1 MSTAAKH
8 FDPQLGI
15 DIHMY
20 AMPPFPLPTPH
31 IGLVLDPFDY
41 LPFLGATVT
50 VNGVK
55 RATAGTGGLDIH
67 IPLGMW
73 TPQLS
78 MPMGPQF
85 DGEEI
90 FMGSKTVTADGDP
103 FSRLAAPVLDCNL
116 AGLIPPFRIKK
127 LKKPF
132 RSLWLPTGINVAIPT
147 NVKVGGP
154 LTISLMAM
162 LFHAAFAGLGALRRS
177 KLGARAAEAFKGLRQ
192 RVFKNMDSG
201 FLKCKV
207 LRAEPVDIR
216 DGSVSV
222 LHEDF
227 AIPGRLPLTWTRRY
241 SSAQAEQAG
250 VCGHGWQ
257 TPGDI
262 RLEIE
267 ADGVVLFH
275 DGRGAAVFPQLPDAT
290 TSEVRE
296 FVDGARLSRE
306 GADLLVRSKDGTRYR
321 FNDLPAAGVAVLP
334 RARSLP
340 IVQVEDACGNHWR
353 FERRDGH
360 LVRIVESGADGVQG
374 RFIEVEARHGR
385 IDRLQLHDPA
395 TGLTH
400 PLVAYR
406 YTDGDLVAAEDALGA
421 PRRFVYRQHRMLQHT
436 DRVGLSFYYDYDR
449 QWRVVHSWGDG
460 GLYDYRFAYDDLL
473 RETAVTDSLGHVSL
487 VKFDENRLP
496 LCEID
501 PMDGV
506 TVFEYDAVGRT
517 VAVTDPEGLCTRFDY
532 DARGNL
538 RTLTRPDG
546 STLSQTFDDDDRL
559 IAVADPDGHAWQQRH
574 DARGLLVEQTDP
586 LGATAQYVY
595 DDHGQLRAHT
605 NARGATTRLEY
616 DRYGLLAA
624 LIDALGHRS
633 AFAHDAL
640 GRLRSQHDPLG
651 HASTYEYDAK
661 GRLVRLRSPGGGE
674 VQCEYDA
681 EDQLVRYVDE
691 AGAQTRLQYV
701 GIGQI
706 GKRLQADGHTVEYRY
721 DSEEQLVAVI
731 NQRGERYELKR
742 DALGRIV
749 EEVDYWGQ
757 ARRYDYDA
765 SGRLTATDD
774 PLGQRIAYATDQL
787 GRIVRKTLADVRQP
801 GQQLQ
806 EHFVYDRRGQLIELR
821 NPQRSATRRFDA
833 LGQLLEEVQD
843 GFRVGYGYDAVGNR
857 VLRETSAGNR
867 VAFGY
872 DLRDQVV
879 SVAINDD
886 APILIER
893 DALGRATREQL
904 SAQVERRFAYD
915 GRSLLTAQAVL
926 KDAVPLFETQYDYD
940 RAGNL
945 THRRDSVQG
954 VDEYRYDAI
963 GRLLQHTDP
972 KGRIE
977 RFFNDPAGDRLATR
991 VQQVQL
997 RKVVGGD
1004 DEQQVQWTREG
1015 TYDGVHYVFDR
1026 AGDLVRKGSPHGP
1039 EPDDLELRWDAN
1051 HRLAESR
1058 KAGQTTH
1065 YGYDPLGRRVFKRNP
1080 THTTWFYWDGDALLG
1095 EVKHAND
1102 DPDAAPVWV
1111 GNVANLIEVKRRK
1124 EKLAKLHE
1132 RVREYVYYPG
1142 TFVPLALVDKEKYVA
1157 LQQAPSVTTNLA
1169 LPVSKFIA
1177 PSLAAPALVER
1188 SGPDS
1193 IRYPAPSAA
1202 SDIPSL
1208 QRASSAPLGVL
1219 SSSAPTL
1226 GLVTAGSTAVSS
1238 GKGPDA
1244 SGSDVLR
1251 GDLLQGSG
1259 AKAPVICESSAK
1271 SATGLTQSDASAE
1284 EDGPSALALGMRLD
1298 GEQPNSGQKLTA
1310 DGLGMGGNT
1319 PMLGNVPA
1327 DVSVGMSKPIDAE
1340 QSVLSDSV
1348 EGENWNSVS
1357 YHYHSDPNGCP
1368 NRLTTASGQLVWSA
1382 SYDAF
1387 GCIADLHVTIV
1398 ENSLRFQGQQFD
1410 CETGLNYNRCRYYDP
1425 ACGQFVSQDPIRL
1438 IGGIN
1443 PYRYGLN
1450 PISWID
1456 VCGLMAWLPGQPKPK
1471 GWRLPKNGTWEGEPG
1486 HSNFIPSDP
1495 DALGLKQGDK
1505 IPFVGGMPDF
1515 SQHAAEPPLQVHG
1528 MTGHHDTDMPLI
1540 HRAYAERHG
1549 LPNQTAG
1556 RDALSMAGLTPH
1568 HATGIEVQIVQ
1579 TRLHANVRHNGS
1591 AFEMRTACR
1600 E

>member
-1 MSTAAKH
+1 MS
-8 FDPQLGI
+8 F
-15 DIHMY
+15 
-20 AMPPFPLPTPH
+20 FP
-31 IGLVLDPFDY
+31 
-41 LPFLGATVT
+41 
-50 VNGVK
+50 
-55 RATAGTGGLDIH
+55 
-67 IPLGMW
+67 
-73 TPQLS
+73 
-78 MPMGPQF
+78 
-85 DGEEI
+85 
-90 FMGSKTVTADGDP
+90 
-103 FSRLAAPVLDCNL
+103 
-116 AGLIPPFRIKK
+116 
-127 LKKPF
+127 
-132 RSLWLPTGINVAIPT
+132 
-147 NVKVGGP
+147 
-154 LTISLMAM
+154 
-162 LFHAAFAGLGALRRS
+162 
-177 KLGARAAEAFKGLRQ
+177 
-192 RVFKNMDSG
+192 
-201 FLKCKV
+201 
-207 LRAEPVDIR
+207 
-216 DGSVSV
+216 
-222 LHEDF
+222 
-227 AIPGRLPLTWTRRY
+227 

-250 VCGHGWQ
+250 VCGHGWH

-321 FNDLPAAGVAVLP
+321 FNDLPAGGVAVLP

-721 DSEEQLVAVI
+721 DSEEQLGAVI

-757 ARRYDYDA
+757 ARRYHYDA

-926 KDAVPLFETQYDYD
+926 KDAVPLFETAYDYD

-1142 TFVPLALVDKEKYVA
+1142 TFVPLALVEKERTP
-1157 LQQAPSVTTNLA
+1157 APHEVLLATTHSV
-1169 LPVSKFIA
+1169 LPVSQSNTPPVAKH
-1177 PSLAAPALVER
+1177 SLTEDRGSYSAKPLNLPTPAGR
-1188 SGPDS
+1188 SP
-1193 IRYPAPSAA
+1193 P
-1202 SDIPSL
+1202 
-1208 QRASSAPLGVL
+1208 QRMPSAPLGVL
-1219 SSSAPTL
+1219 ASSAPKLALTDSAAKPAKMMAPTAIKFGKPFGGVRL
-1226 GLVTAGSTAVSS
+1226 GMVGEELEPGQATGNEVPVI
-1238 GKGPDA
+1238 
-1244 SGSDVLR
+1244 
-1251 GDLLQGSG
+1251 SG
-1259 AKAPVICESSAK
+1259 ASADPMTGFTKFDESADEKESNVISF
-1271 SATGLTQSDASAE
+1271 D
-1284 EDGPSALALGMRLD
+1284 MRLD
-1298 GEQPNSGQKLTA
+1298 S
-1310 DGLGMGGNT
+1310 
-1319 PMLGNVPA
+1319 
-1327 DVSVGMSKPIDAE
+1327 E
-1340 QSVLSDSV
+1340 QSSAGEPPKTGGLDAVGGRSMVDSVSAAVSCVASKARETKQSVFSDSV
-1348 EGENWNSVS
+1348 GRAVWRSVS

-1368 NRLTTASGQLVWSA
+1368 TRLTAVSGDLVWSA
-1382 SYDAF
+1382 AYSAW
-1387 GCIADLHVTIV
+1387 GMAEILISVL
-1398 ENSLRFQGQQFD
+1398 ENNLRFQGQYSEI
-1410 CETGLNYNRCRYYDP
+1410 ETGLHYNRFRYYGASLGD
-1425 ACGQFVSQDPIRL
+1425 FVSQDPLALRVGENVYGFAPNPLNWIDPLGLNKISAVLKTASGEVIDLPTFKSSPGAKKIPGRTEDAEQKLLRHIEENYGEKLTGSSLEINSDPSFIRVNGKT
-1438 IGGIN
+1438 IPIQGIN
-1443 PYRYGLN
+1443 PC
-1450 PISWID
+1450 D
-1456 VCGLMAWLPGQPKPK
+1456 DCGVAMQGFAKRNKMDIKYSARNKNFTFK
-1471 GWRLPKNGTWEGEPG
+1471 GCGE
-1486 HSNFIPSDP
+1486 
-1495 DALGLKQGDK
+1495 
-1505 IPFVGGMPDF
+1505 
-1515 SQHAAEPPLQVHG
+1515 
-1528 MTGHHDTDMPLI
+1528 
-1540 HRAYAERHG
+1540 
-1549 LPNQTAG
+1549 
-1556 RDALSMAGLTPH
+1556 
-1568 HATGIEVQIVQ
+1568 
-1579 TRLHANVRHNGS
+1579 
-1591 AFEMRTACR
+1591 
-1600 E
+1600 

>member
-250 VCGHGWQ
+250 VCGHGWH

-321 FNDLPAAGVAVLP
+321 FNDLPAGGVAVLP

-538 RTLTRPDG
+538 HTLTRPDG
-546 STLSQTFDDDDRL
+546 STLRQTFDDDDRL

-926 KDAVPLFETQYDYD
+926 KDAVPLFETAYDYD

-997 RKVVGGD
+997 RKMVGGD

-1142 TFVPLALVDKEKYVA
+1142 TFVPLVLIEKEQGVVSPELA
-1157 LQQAPSVTTNLA
+1157 QPATT
-1169 LPVSKFIA
+1169 SI
-1177 PSLAAPALVER
+1177 SQISRSDAPAADNRHKLT
-1188 SGPDS
+1188 DS
-1193 IRYPAPSAA
+1193 RGLDSTQPSKPSKPA
-1202 SDIPSL
+1202 DISPPPRTPL
-1208 QRASSAPLGVL
+1208 APLGVL
-1219 SSSAPTL
+1219 SSSTFTSTSTSTAIKSGNSPSNAGLGTL
-1226 GLVTAGSTAVSS
+1226 G
-1238 GKGPDA
+1238 
-1244 SGSDVLR
+1244 
-1251 GDLLQGSG
+1251 GD
-1259 AKAPVICESSAK
+1259 
-1271 SATGLTQSDASAE
+1271 
-1284 EDGPSALALGMRLD
+1284 LALGQGQGSKTSAISGTVALGVWLGSDRPPLFKVPLA
-1298 GEQPNSGQKLTA
+1298 GISESAKATNSPSFHENHNFL
-1310 DGLGMGGNT
+1310 
-1319 PMLGNVPA
+1319 
-1327 DVSVGMSKPIDAE
+1327 AE
-1340 QSVLSDSV
+1340 RAAT
-1348 EGENWNSVS
+1348 WRSVS
-1357 YHYHSDPNGCP
+1357 YHYHADPNGCP
-1368 NRLTTASGQLVWSA
+1368 IRLTAASGNSVWSVNYQA
-1382 SYDAF
+1382 WGKISDVQ
-1387 GCIADLHVTIV
+1387 ILEI
-1398 ENSLRFQGQQFD
+1398 ENLFSFQGQYHD
-1410 CETGLNYNRCRYYDP
+1410 AETGLNYNRYRYYESEF
-1425 ACGQFVSQDPIRL
+1425 GGYISHDPIRL
-1438 IGGIN
+1438 IGGVNTYAYGCN
-1443 PYRYGLN
+1443 PF
-1450 PISWID
+1450 SWID
-1456 VCGLMAWLPGQPKPK
+1456 PWGLILQDVAAALPSTSGVY
-1471 GWRLPKNGTWEGEPG
+1471 
-1486 HSNFIPSDP
+1486 HI
-1495 DALGLKQGDK
+1495 A
-1505 IPFVGGMPDF
+1505 VGGQYYTGSGANILERLSRDDHPAASLLNNPD
-1515 SQHAAEPPLQVHG
+1515 V
-1528 MTGHHDTDMPLI
+1528 TVT
-1540 HRAYAERHG
+1540 
-1549 LPNQTAG
+1549 
-1556 RDALSMAGLTPH
+1556 
-1568 HATGIEVQIVQ
+1568 
-1579 TRLHANVRHNGS
+1579 TRLVDLGTAAGDRRMTNHVLRGFEQRVMDDNNNVPNIGGSLNRIRASAEGRVSEFAQDAARHNATMGAATTTDRSSRVAGTS
-1591 AFEMRTACR
+1591 APRANC
-1600 E
+1600 

>member
-20 AMPPFPLPTPH
+20 AMPPFPLPTLH

-177 KLGARAAEAFKGLRQ
+177 KLGARAAQAFKGLRQ
-192 RVFKNMDSG
+192 RVFKHMDSG

-275 DGRGAAVFPQLPDAT
+275 DGRGVAVFPQLPDAT
-290 TSEVRE
+290 TSQVRE
-296 FVDGARLSRE
+296 FVDGARLSRD
-306 GADLLVRSKDGTRYR
+306 GTDLLVRTKDDTRYR
-321 FNDLPAAGVAVLP
+321 FVDLPAAGVAVLP

-421 PRRFVYRQHRMLQHT
+421 PRRFVYRQHRLLQHT

-506 TVFEYDAVGRT
+506 TVFAYDAVGRT

-532 DARGNL
+532 DERGNL

-546 STLSQTFDDDDRL
+546 STLRQTFDDDDRL

-624 LIDALGHRS
+624 LIDALGQRS
-633 AFAHDAL
+633 HFAHDAL
-640 GRLRSQHDPLG
+640 GRLRSQYDPLG

-765 SGRLTATDD
+765 SGRLTATYD
-774 PLGQRIAYATDQL
+774 PLGQRIAYATDPL

-806 EHFVYDRRGQLIELR
+806 EHFVYDRRGQLVELR
-821 NPQRSATRRFDA
+821 NPHRSATRRFDA

-867 VAFGY
+867 IAFGY

-886 APILIER
+886 APLLIER

-926 KDAVPLFETQYDYD
+926 KDAVPLFETHYDYD

-945 THRRDSVQG
+945 THRRPPSLSSTSVWSPIPYP
-954 VDEYRYDAI
+954 EEI
-963 GRLLQHTDP
+963 GREEALF
-972 KGRIE
+972 R
-977 RFFNDPAGDRLATR
+977 
-991 VQQVQL
+991 
-997 RKVVGGD
+997 
-1004 DEQQVQWTREG
+1004 
-1015 TYDGVHYVFDR
+1015 R
-1026 AGDLVRKGSPHGP
+1026 AD
-1039 EPDDLELRWDAN
+1039 
-1051 HRLAESR
+1051 HRLPARSR
-1058 KAGQTTH
+1058 
-1065 YGYDPLGRRVFKRNP
+1065 GRCGDQGPVP
-1080 THTTWFYWDGDALLG
+1080 T
-1095 EVKHAND
+1095 
-1102 DPDAAPVWV
+1102 
-1111 GNVANLIEVKRRK
+1111 
-1124 EKLAKLHE
+1124 
-1132 RVREYVYYPG
+1132 
-1142 TFVPLALVDKEKYVA
+1142 
-1157 LQQAPSVTTNLA
+1157 
-1169 LPVSKFIA
+1169 
-1177 PSLAAPALVER
+1177 
-1188 SGPDS
+1188 
-1193 IRYPAPSAA
+1193 
-1202 SDIPSL
+1202 
-1208 QRASSAPLGVL
+1208 
-1219 SSSAPTL
+1219 
-1226 GLVTAGSTAVSS
+1226 
-1238 GKGPDA
+1238 
-1244 SGSDVLR
+1244 
-1251 GDLLQGSG
+1251 
-1259 AKAPVICESSAK
+1259 
-1271 SATGLTQSDASAE
+1271 
-1284 EDGPSALALGMRLD
+1284 
-1298 GEQPNSGQKLTA
+1298 
-1310 DGLGMGGNT
+1310 
-1319 PMLGNVPA
+1319 
-1327 DVSVGMSKPIDAE
+1327 
-1340 QSVLSDSV
+1340 
-1348 EGENWNSVS
+1348 
-1357 YHYHSDPNGCP
+1357 
-1368 NRLTTASGQLVWSA
+1368 
-1382 SYDAF
+1382 
-1387 GCIADLHVTIV
+1387 
-1398 ENSLRFQGQQFD
+1398 
-1410 CETGLNYNRCRYYDP
+1410 
-1425 ACGQFVSQDPIRL
+1425 
-1438 IGGIN
+1438 
-1443 PYRYGLN
+1443 
-1450 PISWID
+1450 
-1456 VCGLMAWLPGQPKPK
+1456 AWLQ
-1471 GWRLPKNGTWEGEPG
+1471 
-1486 HSNFIPSDP
+1486 
-1495 DALGLKQGDK
+1495 
-1505 IPFVGGMPDF
+1505 
-1515 SQHAAEPPLQVHG
+1515 
-1528 MTGHHDTDMPLI
+1528 
-1540 HRAYAERHG
+1540 
-1549 LPNQTAG
+1549 
-1556 RDALSMAGLTPH
+1556 
-1568 HATGIEVQIVQ
+1568 
-1579 TRLHANVRHNGS
+1579 
-1591 AFEMRTACR
+1591 
-1600 E
+1600 

>member
-757 ARRYDYDA
+757 ARRYHYDA

-806 EHFVYDRRGQLIELR
+806 EHFVYDRRGQLVELR

-904 SAQVERRFAYD
+904 SAQVERQFQYD

-926 KDAVPLFETQYDYD
+926 KDAVPLFETHYDYD

-1142 TFVPLALVDKEKYVA
+1142 TFVPLALVDKKLLRVQMNEA
-1157 LQQAPSVTTNLA
+1157 GSDEA
-1169 LPVSKFIA
+1169 
-1177 PSLAAPALVER
+1177 E
-1188 SGPDS
+1188 DS
-1193 IRYPAPSAA
+1193 PR
-1202 SDIPSL
+1202 D
-1208 QRASSAPLGVL
+1208 APLGNF
-1219 SSSAPTL
+1219 
-1226 GLVTAGSTAVSS
+1226 
-1238 GKGPDA
+1238 
-1244 SGSDVLR
+1244 
-1251 GDLLQGSG
+1251 G
-1259 AKAPVICESSAK
+1259 AN
-1271 SATGLTQSDASAE
+1271 G
-1284 EDGPSALALGMRLD
+1284 RLN
-1298 GEQPNSGQKLTA
+1298 EAISENHQ
-1310 DGLGMGGNT
+1310 
-1319 PMLGNVPA
+1319 VE
-1327 DVSVGMSKPIDAE
+1327 VSVGSATSADVEASASKRMLDDSARRGDPASAQRLSSGEKSSESGKQLGCLNGMVLGGTPPPKLEDARSDTSGVEKFVERVHESHFPSMRLGSSGLTSPSAEKVSAPAVLPIDVRA
-1340 QSVLSDSV
+1340 VV
-1348 EGENWNSVS
+1348 EPASFDEMHEPFQHFEWRGVTL
-1357 YHYHSDPNGCP
+1357 YYQVDPNGSP
-1368 NRLTTASGQLVWSA
+1368 VRVFNKESDVIWSA
-1382 SYDAF
+1382 SYGAHGDR
-1387 GCIADLHVTIV
+1387 IV
-1398 ENSLRFQGQQFD
+1398 DFENIFNPISGQGQYWD
-1410 CETGLNYNRCRYYDP
+1410 NESGLFYNRYRYYESSV
-1425 ACGQFVSQDPIRL
+1425 GTYLSQDPMGML
-1438 IGGIN
+1438 TGSN
-1443 PYRYGLN
+1443 VYSYGLN
-1450 PISWID
+1450 AMGWVDPLGLVSGGAWDAISFFRDQNSLLSVVDEDLLAASGTKNSQNTVALLRVGDREFIG
-1456 VCGLMAWLPGQPKPK
+1456 VNSRIQN
-1471 GWRLPKNGTWEGEPG
+1471 PKNPFTAGPINNITKFHAEGNAAQQAIDAGMVGKHRIAEMWVDRDLCHACGP
-1486 HSNFIPSDP
+1486 SNGVGSLAR
-1495 DALGLKQGDK
+1495 ALGLDA
-1505 IPFVGGMPDF
+1505 II
-1515 SQHAAEPPLQVHG
+1515 VHTPSG
-1528 MTGHHDTDMPLI
+1528 TRKFNAPC
-1540 HRAYAERHG
+1540 
-1549 LPNQTAG
+1549 AG
-1556 RDALSMAGLTPH
+1556 
-1568 HATGIEVQIVQ
+1568 
-1579 TRLHANVRHNGS
+1579 
-1591 AFEMRTACR
+1591 
-1600 E
+1600 

>member
-1 MSTAAKH
+1 
-8 FDPQLGI
+8 
-15 DIHMY
+15 
-20 AMPPFPLPTPH
+20 
-31 IGLVLDPFDY
+31 
-41 LPFLGATVT
+41 
-50 VNGVK
+50 
-55 RATAGTGGLDIH
+55 
-67 IPLGMW
+67 
-73 TPQLS
+73 
-78 MPMGPQF
+78 
-85 DGEEI
+85 
-90 FMGSKTVTADGDP
+90 
-103 FSRLAAPVLDCNL
+103 
-116 AGLIPPFRIKK
+116 
-127 LKKPF
+127 
-132 RSLWLPTGINVAIPT
+132 
-147 NVKVGGP
+147 
-154 LTISLMAM
+154 
-162 LFHAAFAGLGALRRS
+162 
-177 KLGARAAEAFKGLRQ
+177 
-192 RVFKNMDSG
+192 MDSG

-275 DGRGAAVFPQLPDAT
+275 DGRGVAVFPQLPDAT
-290 TSEVRE
+290 TSQVRE
-296 FVDGARLSRE
+296 FVDGARLSRD
-306 GADLLVRSKDGTRYR
+306 GTDLLVRTKDDTRYR
-321 FNDLPAAGVAVLP
+321 FVDLPAAGVAVLP

-421 PRRFVYRQHRMLQHT
+421 PRRFVYRQHRLLQHT
-436 DRVGLSFYYDYDR
+436 DRVDLSFYYDYDR

-506 TVFEYDAVGRT
+506 TVFAYDAVGRT

-532 DARGNL
+532 DERGNL

-546 STLSQTFDDDDRL
+546 STLRQTFDDDDRL

-624 LIDALGHRS
+624 LIDALGQRS
-633 AFAHDAL
+633 HFAHDAL
-640 GRLRSQHDPLG
+640 GRLRSQYDPLG

-765 SGRLTATDD
+765 SGRLTATYD
-774 PLGQRIAYATDQL
+774 PLGQRIAYATDPL

-806 EHFVYDRRGQLIELR
+806 EHFVYDRRGQLVELR
-821 NPQRSATRRFDA
+821 NPHRSATRRFDA

-867 VAFGY
+867 IAFGY

-886 APILIER
+886 APLLIER

-926 KDAVPLFETQYDYD
+926 KDAVPLFETHYDYD

-972 KGRIE
+972 KGKIE

-1026 AGDLVRKGSPHGP
+1026 AGDLIRKGSPHGP
-1039 EPDDLELRWDAN
+1039 APDDLELCWDAN

-1058 KAGQTTH
+1058 KAGQTTY

-1111 GNVANLIEVKRRK
+1111 GNVANLIEAKRRK

-1142 TFVPLALVDKEKYVA
+1142 TFVPLALVEKELEDKGEKITIDFSNQSTVKHGANAADSSAPVGLLDELTTKPSTLPESGEPRQLNHAALDLSKDSSISPLSTPKGMGKLGGITLKNTAVSVSDLQKMGKEIRAGADYAGKKIEPSEATVYGMQLGFGNAGTAYREKALTSVRSESQIAGVA
-1157 LQQAPSVTTNLA
+1157 
-1169 LPVSKFIA
+1169 
-1177 PSLAAPALVER
+1177 
-1188 SGPDS
+1188 D
-1193 IRYPAPSAA
+1193 
-1202 SDIPSL
+1202 
-1208 QRASSAPLGVL
+1208 ASSADFEVAVVLTSSKWKGV
-1219 SSSAPTL
+1219 
-1226 GLVTAGSTAVSS
+1226 
-1238 GKGPDA
+1238 
-1244 SGSDVLR
+1244 
-1251 GDLLQGSG
+1251 
-1259 AKAPVICESSAK
+1259 I
-1271 SATGLTQSDASAE
+1271 
-1284 EDGPSALALGMRLD
+1284 
-1298 GEQPNSGQKLTA
+1298 
-1310 DGLGMGGNT
+1310 
-1319 PMLGNVPA
+1319 
-1327 DVSVGMSKPIDAE
+1327 
-1340 QSVLSDSV
+1340 
-1348 EGENWNSVS
+1348 
-1357 YHYHSDPNGCP
+1357 YHYHVDPNGCAR
-1368 NRLTTASGQLVWSA
+1368 RLTSSSGEVAWFA
-1382 SYDAF
+1382 SYQGWGALSDEYSV
-1387 GCIADLHVTIV
+1387 L
-1398 ENSLRFQGQQFD
+1398 ENPLRFQGQYGD
-1410 CETGLNYNRCRYYDP
+1410 IETGLNYNRYRYYD
-1425 ACGQFVSQDPIRL
+1425 CELGQFVVNDPLRLSAGENLYRYAPNTLGWMDAMGLHSTQVPYGDTDLSRIAQAYRIDNDIRGGRNVAVFEYESSDGSL
-1438 IGGIN
+1438 VREVQASRGRHSERRIANKLDAMGVDASKVTRIYTELAPCPSVRGMQYCEKMIGGKFAN
-1443 PYRYGLN
+1443 ASVTHSFEYGATSASRRSGVKQLKAAVAK
-1450 PISWID
+1450 IFRG
-1456 VCGLMAWLPGQPKPK
+1456 CGG
-1471 GWRLPKNGTWEGEPG
+1471 
-1486 HSNFIPSDP
+1486 
-1495 DALGLKQGDK
+1495 
-1505 IPFVGGMPDF
+1505 
-1515 SQHAAEPPLQVHG
+1515 
-1528 MTGHHDTDMPLI
+1528 
-1540 HRAYAERHG
+1540 
-1549 LPNQTAG
+1549 
-1556 RDALSMAGLTPH
+1556 
-1568 HATGIEVQIVQ
+1568 
-1579 TRLHANVRHNGS
+1579 
-1591 AFEMRTACR
+1591 
-1600 E
+1600 

>member
-250 VCGHGWQ
+250 VCGHGWH

-321 FNDLPAAGVAVLP
+321 FNDLPAGGVAVLP

-360 LVRIVESGADGVQG
+360 LVRIVESGADSLQG

-757 ARRYDYDA
+757 ARRYHYDA

-774 PLGQRIAYATDQL
+774 PLGQRIAYATDKL

-806 EHFVYDRRGQLIELR
+806 EHFVYDRRGQLVELR

-904 SAQVERRFAYD
+904 SAQVERQFQYD

-926 KDAVPLFETQYDYD
+926 KDAVPLFETHYDYD

-1142 TFVPLALVDKEKYVA
+1142 TFVPLALVEKELLVVDLSCVASQETKANPETGTNSRPFLGGEVVNSNFHLAKNANPPSTSASGINSNLGKLGGILLGGSIGRGDPDEKFHEATLYAENIRNGNFEAGGLSNSEERLPCINPGDDDKYCSVSEKV
-1157 LQQAPSVTTNLA
+1157 
-1169 LPVSKFIA
+1169 
-1177 PSLAAPALVER
+1177 
-1188 SGPDS
+1188 D
-1193 IRYPAPSAA
+1193 
-1202 SDIPSL
+1202 
-1208 QRASSAPLGVL
+1208 
-1219 SSSAPTL
+1219 
-1226 GLVTAGSTAVSS
+1226 AVSE
-1238 GKGPDA
+1238 
-1244 SGSDVLR
+1244 
-1251 GDLLQGSG
+1251 LQWIGR
-1259 AKAPVICESSAK
+1259 I
-1271 SATGLTQSDASAE
+1271 
-1284 EDGPSALALGMRLD
+1284 
-1298 GEQPNSGQKLTA
+1298 
-1310 DGLGMGGNT
+1310 
-1319 PMLGNVPA
+1319 
-1327 DVSVGMSKPIDAE
+1327 
-1340 QSVLSDSV
+1340 
-1348 EGENWNSVS
+1348 
-1357 YHYHSDPNGCP
+1357 YHYQVDPNGAP
-1368 NRLTTASGQLVWSA
+1368 AKVITASGEVVWSA
-1382 SYDAF
+1382 VYSAWGRAQVEICSTDN
-1387 GCIADLHVTIV
+1387 CI
-1398 ENSLRFQGQQFD
+1398 RYQGQYFD
-1410 CETGLNYNRCRYYDP
+1410 HETGLNYNRYRYYD
-1425 ACGQFVSQDPIRL
+1425 CLMGQYVGLDPIGL
-1438 IGGIN
+1438 LG
-1443 PYRYGLN
+1443 GLN
-1450 PISWID
+1450 LYQYAYNSIQWADPLGWTSTPWGNAGQGFGAWFNAASEQDIID
-1456 VCGLMAWLPGQPKPK
+1456 AMADSRTRDQVQSALRGSGGMHEWFPVSMAAKAKSLGFSYEELMKLSSPVSDVWFE
-1471 GWRLPKNGTWEGEPG
+1471 N
-1486 HSNFIPSDP
+1486 ISDP
-1495 DALGLKQGDK
+1495 RSAGSTLNGPHSTGKPLPAGQSSRASSLAHIDLSNRLGGAKTKLGAVR
-1505 IPFVGGMPDF
+1505 IIMRFMR
-1515 SQHAAEPPLQVHG
+1515 QH
-1528 MTGHHDTDMPLI
+1528 
-1540 HRAYAERHG
+1540 
-1549 LPNQTAG
+1549 
-1556 RDALSMAGLTPH
+1556 
-1568 HATGIEVQIVQ
+1568 
-1579 TRLHANVRHNGS
+1579 VRNGS
-1591 AFEMRTACR
+1591 VLVRKLKCR
-1600 E
+1600 

>member
-20 AMPPFPLPTPH
+20 AMPTFPLPTPH

-116 AGLIPPFRIKK
+116 AGLIPPFRINK

-177 KLGARAAEAFKGLRQ
+177 KLGARAADAFKGLRQ

-290 TSEVRE
+290 TSQVRE

-306 GADLLVRSKDGTRYR
+306 GADLLVRSKDGMRYR
-321 FNDLPAAGVAVLP
+321 FADLPAAGVAVLP

-340 IVQVEDACGNHWR
+340 IAQVEDACGNHWR

-360 LVRIVESGADGVQG
+360 LVRVVESGADGVQG

-421 PRRFVYRQHRMLQHT
+421 PRRFVYRQHRLLQHT

-501 PMDGV
+501 PLDGV
-506 TVFEYDAVGRT
+506 TVFAYDAVGRT

-532 DARGNL
+532 DDCGNL
-538 RTLTRPDG
+538 LTLTRPDG
-546 STLSQTFDDDDRL
+546 STLRQTFDDDDRL

-640 GRLRSQHDPLG
+640 GRRRSQHDPLG

-765 SGRLTATDD
+765 SGRLTATHD
-774 PLGQRIAYATDQL
+774 PLGQRIAYATDPL

-801 GQQLQ
+801 GHQLQ
-806 EHFVYDRRGQLIELR
+806 EHFVYDRRGQLVELR
-821 NPQRSATRRFDA
+821 NPHRSASRRFDA

-926 KDAVPLFETQYDYD
+926 KDAVPLFETHYDYD

-972 KGRIE
+972 KGKIE

-1004 DEQQVQWTREG
+1004 DEQQVHWTREG

-1026 AGDLVRKGSPHGP
+1026 AGDLIRKGSPHGP
-1039 EPDDLELRWDAN
+1039 APDDLELCWDPN

-1058 KAGQTTH
+1058 KAGQVTH

-1102 DPDAAPVWV
+1102 APDAAPVWI

-1132 RVREYVYYPG
+1132 RVREYVYYPRG
-1142 TFVPLALVDKEKYVA
+1142 FVPLAVIEKIPIKEDSSSSKKINRSVSNSSFESSNSKAERLRSGAGGSMNVELLAKNPYQGVGRAAGKHDAGLNRVLAEPQPLDRSSAEKVRDGLGRLGGTLRLGQVSGYGGFESDDNDIAENGVSIDVGENKNATPLQFDSGGGSTGEDAAYFGLDSISHYYVVDPSGCVTRVLSEKGGLLWAASYSAWGRIVEYSSAVIENNLRYQGQYFDEETDLHYNRFRYFDPLSGQYVARDPLGLYAGVNSYKYAPNALGWVDPLGLIIEPDFTGADGDGYTIYSLVDKSSGEVKYVGMTEN
-1157 LQQAPSVTTNLA
+1157 SR
-1169 LPVSKFIA
+1169 FW
-1177 PSLAAPALVER
+1177 ER
-1188 SGPDS
+1188 
-1193 IRYPAPSAA
+1193 
-1202 SDIPSL
+1202 
-1208 QRASSAPLGVL
+1208 
-1219 SSSAPTL
+1219 
-1226 GLVTAGSTAVSS
+1226 
-1238 GKGPDA
+1238 
-1244 SGSDVLR
+1244 
-1251 GDLLQGSG
+1251 
-1259 AKAPVICESSAK
+1259 
-1271 SATGLTQSDASAE
+1271 
-1284 EDGPSALALGMRLD
+1284 MR
-1298 GEQPNSGQKLTA
+1298 EH
-1310 DGLGMGGNT
+1310 
-1319 PMLGNVPA
+1319 
-1327 DVSVGMSKPIDAE
+1327 E
-1340 QSVLSDSV
+1340 QSGRLHGGLEFIELDAAENYGEARGKEQFYIDKHKETALRPSQRGKPFGPGGEGNRQVGFNVNRTDKRGLIFKRHYDAMSDS
-1348 EGENWNSVS
+1348 
-1357 YHYHSDPNGCP
+1357 PP
-1368 NRLTTASGQLVWSA
+1368 
-1382 SYDAF
+1382 
-1387 GCIADLHVTIV
+1387 I
-1398 ENSLRFQGQQFD
+1398 
-1410 CETGLNYNRCRYYDP
+1410 CR
-1425 ACGQFVSQDPIRL
+1425 A
-1438 IGGIN
+1438 
-1443 PYRYGLN
+1443 
-1450 PISWID
+1450 
-1456 VCGLMAWLPGQPKPK
+1456 
-1471 GWRLPKNGTWEGEPG
+1471 
-1486 HSNFIPSDP
+1486 
-1495 DALGLKQGDK
+1495 
-1505 IPFVGGMPDF
+1505 
-1515 SQHAAEPPLQVHG
+1515 
-1528 MTGHHDTDMPLI
+1528 
-1540 HRAYAERHG
+1540 
-1549 LPNQTAG
+1549 
-1556 RDALSMAGLTPH
+1556 
-1568 HATGIEVQIVQ
+1568 
-1579 TRLHANVRHNGS
+1579 
-1591 AFEMRTACR
+1591 
-1600 E
+1600 

>member
-1 MSTAAKH
+1 M
-8 FDPQLGI
+8 
-15 DIHMY
+15 
-20 AMPPFPLPTPH
+20 
-31 IGLVLDPFDY
+31 
-41 LPFLGATVT
+41 
-50 VNGVK
+50 
-55 RATAGTGGLDIH
+55 
-67 IPLGMW
+67 
-73 TPQLS
+73 
-78 MPMGPQF
+78 
-85 DGEEI
+85 
-90 FMGSKTVTADGDP
+90 
-103 FSRLAAPVLDCNL
+103 
-116 AGLIPPFRIKK
+116 
-127 LKKPF
+127 
-132 RSLWLPTGINVAIPT
+132 
-147 NVKVGGP
+147 
-154 LTISLMAM
+154 
-162 LFHAAFAGLGALRRS
+162 
-177 KLGARAAEAFKGLRQ
+177 
-192 RVFKNMDSG
+192 
-201 FLKCKV
+201 
-207 LRAEPVDIR
+207 
-216 DGSVSV
+216 
-222 LHEDF
+222 
-227 AIPGRLPLTWTRRY
+227 
-241 SSAQAEQAG
+241 
-250 VCGHGWQ
+250 
-257 TPGDI
+257 
-262 RLEIE
+262 
-267 ADGVVLFH
+267 
-275 DGRGAAVFPQLPDAT
+275 
-290 TSEVRE
+290 
-296 FVDGARLSRE
+296 
-306 GADLLVRSKDGTRYR
+306 
-321 FNDLPAAGVAVLP
+321 
-334 RARSLP
+334 
-340 IVQVEDACGNHWR
+340 
-353 FERRDGH
+353 
-360 LVRIVESGADGVQG
+360 
-374 RFIEVEARHGR
+374 
-385 IDRLQLHDPA
+385 
-395 TGLTH
+395 
-400 PLVAYR
+400 AYR

-624 LIDALGHRS
+624 LIDALGQRS

-757 ARRYDYDA
+757 ARRYHYDA

-801 GQQLQ
+801 GHQLQ

-872 DLRDQVV
+872 DLRDQVI

-926 KDAVPLFETQYDYD
+926 KDAVPLFETHYDYD

-1015 TYDGVHYVFDR
+1015 TYEGVHYVFDR
-1026 AGDLVRKGSPHGP
+1026 AGDLVRKGSPYGP
-1039 EPDDLELRWDAN
+1039 APDDLELCWDAN

-1058 KAGQTTH
+1058 KAGQVTH

-1142 TFVPLALVDKEKYVA
+1142 TFVPLALVEKE
-1157 LQQAPSVTTNLA
+1157 LQAESA
-1169 LPVSKFIA
+1169 GASA
-1177 PSLAAPALVER
+1177 
-1188 SGPDS
+1188 PDS
-1193 IRYPAPSAA
+1193 LSNTRERINKSSSTLQSQLVSPPLFKPSTMSSQPPAALEGESLGGLVPRRDADYDQAKGKSQSSGLGGGLGRLGDVKLRNDEQLSVLA
-1202 SDIPSL
+1202 SPQNKRLGSGVSQIPSL
-1208 QRASSAPLGVL
+1208 PGEFGSIAQM
-1219 SSSAPTL
+1219 
-1226 GLVTAGSTAVSS
+1226 GLDYNHVDSGGFAGL
-1238 GKGPDA
+1238 
-1244 SGSDVLR
+1244 DVE
-1251 GDLLQGSG
+1251 
-1259 AKAPVICESSAK
+1259 ESSRAQLIAK
-1271 SATGLTQSDASAE
+1271 VAFYCNDL
-1284 EDGPSALALGMRLD
+1284 
-1298 GEQPNSGQKLTA
+1298 
-1310 DGLGMGGNT
+1310 
-1319 PMLGNVPA
+1319 
-1327 DVSVGMSKPIDAE
+1327 
-1340 QSVLSDSV
+1340 
-1348 EGENWNSVS
+1348 
-1357 YHYHSDPNGCP
+1357 NGCP
-1368 NRLTTASGQLVWSA
+1368 VRTLGAEGGMLWVRNPVGFDSEANPDFDSA
-1382 SYDAF
+1382 ANA
-1387 GCIADLHVTIV
+1387 I
-1398 ENSLRFQGQQFD
+1398 RFQGQYFD
-1410 CETGLNYNRCRYYDP
+1410 QETGLSYNRFRYFDEVVGLY
-1425 ACGQFVSQDPIRL
+1425 VTQDPLGLAPSENLYDYAENPFRYIDPLGLQR
-1438 IGGIN
+1438 ISGSTSGGMSRAT
-1443 PYRYGLN
+1443 PEWRARYGPASMREHHLIPQAMMKDQN
-1450 PISWID
+1450 F
-1456 VCGLMAWLPGQPKPK
+1456 MAQLRSAGVKDPENYIHRQIAI
-1471 GWRLPKNGTWEGEPG
+1471 
-1486 HSNFIPSDP
+1486 IPH
-1495 DALGLKQGDK
+1495 AT
-1505 IPFVGGMPDF
+1505 
-1515 SQHAAEPPLQVHG
+1515 HAALHDNGWNRQWKDWFASNPSFSRRDLQSFIG
-1528 MTGHHDTDMPLI
+1528 SQM
-1540 HRAYAERHG
+1540 RAH
-1549 LPNQTAG
+1549 
-1556 RDALSMAGLTPH
+1556 
-1568 HATGIEVQIVQ
+1568 
-1579 TRLHANVRHNGS
+1579 NVPRSSRNFAKKYG
-1591 AFEMRTACR
+1591 CR
-1600 E
+1600 K

>member
-20 AMPPFPLPTPH
+20 AMPTFPLPTPH

-116 AGLIPPFRIKK
+116 AGLIPPFRINK

-177 KLGARAAEAFKGLRQ
+177 KLGARAADAFKGLRQ

-241 SSAQAEQAG
+241 SSAHAEQAG

-290 TSEVRE
+290 TSQVRE
-296 FVDGARLSRE
+296 FVDGARLSRD
-306 GADLLVRSKDGTRYR
+306 GTDLLVRSKDGMRYR
-321 FNDLPAAGVAVLP
+321 FADLPAAGVAVLP

-340 IVQVEDACGNHWR
+340 IAQVEDACGNHWR

-360 LVRIVESGADGVQG
+360 LVRVVESGADGVQG

-421 PRRFVYRQHRMLQHT
+421 PRRFVYRQHRLLQHT

-501 PMDGV
+501 PLDGV
-506 TVFEYDAVGRT
+506 TVFAYDAVGRT

-532 DARGNL
+532 DDCGNL
-538 RTLTRPDG
+538 LTLTRPDG
-546 STLSQTFDDDDRL
+546 STLRQTFDDDDRL

-640 GRLRSQHDPLG
+640 GRRRSQHDPLG

-765 SGRLTATDD
+765 SGRLTATHD
-774 PLGQRIAYATDQL
+774 PLGQRIAYATDPL

-806 EHFVYDRRGQLIELR
+806 EHFVYDRRGQLVELR
-821 NPQRSATRRFDA
+821 NPHRSATRRFDA

-926 KDAVPLFETQYDYD
+926 KDAVPLFETHYDYD

-972 KGRIE
+972 KGKIE

-1004 DEQQVQWTREG
+1004 EQQVQWTREG
-1015 TYDGVHYVFDR
+1015 TYEGVHYVFDR
-1026 AGDLVRKGSPHGP
+1026 AGDLIRKGSPHGP
-1039 EPDDLELRWDAN
+1039 EPDDLELCWDPN

-1058 KAGQTTH
+1058 KAGQVTH

-1102 DPDAAPVWV
+1102 DPDAAPVWI

-1142 TFVPLALVDKEKYVA
+1142 TFVPLGLIEKEPQGRSTSALAEQTNESIPSIHVA
-1157 LQQAPSVTTNLA
+1157 ASPPEVIVASSNTSFKPVAKPSGSMGVLGRGA
-1169 LPVSKFIA
+1169 KAGDQS
-1177 PSLAAPALVER
+1177 SLEVKGKGNKNGFPALGKMVLGSSLQEGV
-1188 SGPDS
+1188 SLS
-1193 IRYPAPSAA
+1193 SAA
-1202 SDIPSL
+1202 S
-1208 QRASSAPLGVL
+1208 GVK
-1219 SSSAPTL
+1219 
-1226 GLVTAGSTAVSS
+1226 VNAV
-1238 GKGPDA
+1238 G
-1244 SGSDVLR
+1244 
-1251 GDLLQGSG
+1251 
-1259 AKAPVICESSAK
+1259 
-1271 SATGLTQSDASAE
+1271 
-1284 EDGPSALALGMRLD
+1284 
-1298 GEQPNSGQKLTA
+1298 
-1310 DGLGMGGNT
+1310 
-1319 PMLGNVPA
+1319 
-1327 DVSVGMSKPIDAE
+1327 
-1340 QSVLSDSV
+1340 SV
-1348 EGENWNSVS
+1348 ESIESNGDVNAAFKESQGPESLGAIAYLYCV
-1357 YHYHSDPNGCP
+1357 DVNGCP
-1368 NRLTTASGQLVWSA
+1368 RRILKENGDIVWSA
-1382 SYDAF
+1382 SYSVVGAAQPD
-1387 GCIADLHVTIV
+1387 GWGLL
-1398 ENSLRFQGQQFD
+1398 ENNIRLQGQYLD
-1410 CETGLNYNRCRYYDP
+1410 SETGLNYNRHRYYDYQS
-1425 ACGQFVSQDPIRL
+1425 AQFISNDSLRLAAGENLYFYAPNNQVWADP
-1438 IGGIN
+1438 
-1443 PYRYGLN
+1443 
-1450 PISWID
+1450 
-1456 VCGLMAWLPGQPKPK
+1456 
-1471 GWRLPKNGTWEGEPG
+1471 
-1486 HSNFIPSDP
+1486 
-1495 DALGLKQGDK
+1495 LGLHSIQVTYGSTDLSEMAQLHRMDMG
-1505 IPFVGGMPDF
+1505 ITGGQNVAVFEYLDENGMPNYI
-1515 SQHAAEPPLQVHG
+1515 SQASGDGLH
-1528 MTGHHDTDMPLI
+1528 
-1540 HRAYAERHG
+1540 AERRINAQLQKMG
-1549 LPNQTAG
+1549 IPAENVKRVYSELAPCPEVRGMQYCGRMLENSYPNAQVTHSFEYGASRESRRKG
-1556 RDALSMAGLTPH
+1556 VKELKAAVKKFF
-1568 HATGIEVQIVQ
+1568 TGCD
-1579 TRLHANVRHNGS
+1579 G
-1591 AFEMRTACR
+1591 
-1600 E
+1600 

>member
-20 AMPPFPLPTPH
+20 AMPTFPLPTPH

-116 AGLIPPFRIKK
+116 AGLIPPFRINK

-177 KLGARAAEAFKGLRQ
+177 KLGARAADAFKGLRQ

-290 TSEVRE
+290 TSQVRE
-296 FVDGARLSRE
+296 FVDGARLSRD
-306 GADLLVRSKDGTRYR
+306 GTDLLVRSKDGMRYR
-321 FNDLPAAGVAVLP
+321 FADLPAAGVAVLP

-340 IVQVEDACGNHWR
+340 IAQVEDACGNHWR

-360 LVRIVESGADGVQG
+360 LVRVVESGADGVQG

-421 PRRFVYRQHRMLQHT
+421 PRRFVYRQHRLLQHT
-436 DRVGLSFYYDYDR
+436 DRVGLSFYYDYDL

-501 PMDGV
+501 PLDGV
-506 TVFEYDAVGRT
+506 TVFAYDAVGRT

-532 DARGNL
+532 DDCGNL
-538 RTLTRPDG
+538 LTLTRPDG
-546 STLSQTFDDDDRL
+546 STLRQTFDDDDRL

-640 GRLRSQHDPLG
+640 GRRRSQHDPLG

-765 SGRLTATDD
+765 SGRLTATHD
-774 PLGQRIAYATDQL
+774 PLGQRIAYATDPL

-806 EHFVYDRRGQLIELR
+806 EHFVYDRRGQLVELR
-821 NPQRSATRRFDA
+821 NPHRSATRRFDA

-926 KDAVPLFETQYDYD
+926 KDAVPLFETHYDYD

-972 KGRIE
+972 KGKIE

-1004 DEQQVQWTREG
+1004 EQQVQWTREG
-1015 TYDGVHYVFDR
+1015 TYEGVHYVFDR
-1026 AGDLVRKGSPHGP
+1026 AGDLIRKGSPHGP
-1039 EPDDLELRWDAN
+1039 EPDDLELCWDPN

-1058 KAGQTTH
+1058 KAGQVTH

-1111 GNVANLIEVKRRK
+1111 GNVANLIEAKRRK

-1142 TFVPLALVDKEKYVA
+1142 TFVPLALVLPSSLSKRPLDTHGEA
-1157 LQQAPSVTTNLA
+1157 QQDM
-1169 LPVSKFIA
+1169 LPQHID
-1177 PSLAAPALVER
+1177 
-1188 SGPDS
+1188 G
-1193 IRYPAPSAA
+1193 AA
-1202 SDIPSL
+1202 SPQVINREISEQKSSKGLDVRSL
-1208 QRASSAPLGVL
+1208 G
-1219 SSSAPTL
+1219 TL
-1226 GLVTAGSTAVSS
+1226 G
-1238 GKGPDA
+1238 
-1244 SGSDVLR
+1244 
-1251 GDLLQGSG
+1251 
-1259 AKAPVICESSAK
+1259 
-1271 SATGLTQSDASAE
+1271 
-1284 EDGPSALALGMRLD
+1284 GMRLD
-1298 GEQPNSGQKLTA
+1298 SSRFDPAGEEGKHNQTSQLPSLHSARDLVGSVAGRTQASEATSVDDSCMCENSLTA
-1310 DGLGMGGNT
+1310 RNVDIEGFPSFEYGGI
-1319 PMLGNVPA
+1319 L
-1327 DVSVGMSKPIDAE
+1327 
-1340 QSVLSDSV
+1340 
-1348 EGENWNSVS
+1348 
-1357 YHYHSDPNGCP
+1357 HYHLDVNGCP
-1368 NRLTTASGQLVWSA
+1368 VRLTSGSAEVVWSA
-1382 SYDAF
+1382 SYSAWGAVSEFQINRVDSF
-1387 GCIADLHVTIV
+1387 F
-1398 ENSLRFQGQQFD
+1398 RFQGQYFD
-1410 CETGLNYNRCRYYDP
+1410 VETGLGYNRYRYYDSFL
-1425 ACGQFVSQDPIRL
+1425 GHYIGQDPIGL
-1438 IGGIN
+1438 NGGDN
-1443 PYRYGLN
+1443 PYRYAPN
-1450 PISWID
+1450 PSGWID
-1456 VCGLMAWLPGQPKPK
+1456 PLGLTLRPGGAQTNDVGEHSELSPGVNRAPGHTNTTPDLRVQSHHPVQDAWARANVPNYSSGDAPAILLRSSSGYEHAQISSMQRAWRSRLDSLPGGRWGSTTLRQEIEA
-1471 GWRLPKNGTWEGEPG
+1471 GYRQMV
-1486 HSNFIPSDP
+1486 
-1495 DALGLKQGDK
+1495 DAGVPVSRARRAINRSYQYFTSLG
-1505 IPFVGGMPDF
+1505 
-1515 SQHAAEPPLQVHG
+1515 
-1528 MTGHHDTDMPLI
+1528 
-1540 HRAYAERHG
+1540 
-1549 LPNQTAG
+1549 
-1556 RDALSMAGLTPH
+1556 
-1568 HATGIEVQIVQ
+1568 
-1579 TRLHANVRHNGS
+1579 
-1591 AFEMRTACR
+1591 CR
-1600 E
+1600 V

>member
-1 MSTAAKH
+1 M
-8 FDPQLGI
+8 
-15 DIHMY
+15 M
-20 AMPPFPLPTPH
+20 
-31 IGLVLDPFDY
+31 
-41 LPFLGATVT
+41 
-50 VNGVK
+50 
-55 RATAGTGGLDIH
+55 
-67 IPLGMW
+67 
-73 TPQLS
+73 
-78 MPMGPQF
+78 
-85 DGEEI
+85 
-90 FMGSKTVTADGDP
+90 
-103 FSRLAAPVLDCNL
+103 
-116 AGLIPPFRIKK
+116 
-127 LKKPF
+127 
-132 RSLWLPTGINVAIPT
+132 VA
-147 NVKVGGP
+147 
-154 LTISLMAM
+154 LM
-162 LFHAAFAGLGALRRS
+162 
-177 KLGARAAEAFKGLRQ
+177 
-192 RVFKNMDSG
+192 
-201 FLKCKV
+201 
-207 LRAEPVDIR
+207 
-216 DGSVSV
+216 
-222 LHEDF
+222 
-227 AIPGRLPLTWTRRY
+227 
-241 SSAQAEQAG
+241 
-250 VCGHGWQ
+250 
-257 TPGDI
+257 
-262 RLEIE
+262 
-267 ADGVVLFH
+267 
-275 DGRGAAVFPQLPDAT
+275 DA
-290 TSEVRE
+290 
-296 FVDGARLSRE
+296 
-306 GADLLVRSKDGTRYR
+306 
-321 FNDLPAAGVAVLP
+321 
-334 RARSLP
+334 
-340 IVQVEDACGNHWR
+340 
-353 FERRDGH
+353 
-360 LVRIVESGADGVQG
+360 
-374 RFIEVEARHGR
+374 
-385 IDRLQLHDPA
+385 
-395 TGLTH
+395 
-400 PLVAYR
+400 
-406 YTDGDLVAAEDALGA
+406 
-421 PRRFVYRQHRMLQHT
+421 
-436 DRVGLSFYYDYDR
+436 
-449 QWRVVHSWGDG
+449 
-460 GLYDYRFAYDDLL
+460 
-473 RETAVTDSLGHVSL
+473 AVTDSLGHVSL

-1142 TFVPLALVDKEKYVA
+1142 TFVPLALVEKEQRKVTEINE
-1157 LQQAPSVTTNLA
+1157 SVLDGM
-1169 LPVSKFIA
+1169 PPRFSKASIHDDLNFNKDDS
-1177 PSLAAPALVER
+1177 PLDSVNYKKTLDLAASELRYRLNDSEPAVPQFET
-1188 SGPDS
+1188 SS
-1193 IRYPAPSAA
+1193 KK
-1202 SDIPSL
+1202 IPSSG
-1208 QRASSAPLGVL
+1208 QPDGGSFISSSNGIGVL
-1219 SSSAPTL
+1219 G
-1226 GLVTAGSTAVSS
+1226 GLVLASNPPRRANSGGDDLMRLISVNQKS
-1238 GKGPDA
+1238 GKQKE
-1244 SGSDVLR
+1244 GS
-1251 GDLLQGSG
+1251 QY
-1259 AKAPVICESSAK
+1259 
-1271 SATGLTQSDASAE
+1271 
-1284 EDGPSALALGMRLD
+1284 
-1298 GEQPNSGQKLTA
+1298 
-1310 DGLGMGGNT
+1310 GGVN
-1319 PMLGNVPA
+1319 
-1327 DVSVGMSKPIDAE
+1327 
-1340 QSVLSDSV
+1340 QVLSRQEESNELISACGVDEFSSFN
-1348 EGENWNSVS
+1348 EKSNAEIAGENFIEWESVV
-1357 YHYHSDPNGCP
+1357 YHYHVESNGSP
-1368 NRLTTASGQLVWSA
+1368 VRISGSAGEIVWVA
-1382 SYDAF
+1382 SYSAW
-1387 GCIADLHVTIV
+1387 GAVLVVQGVSAI
-1398 ENSLRFQGQQFD
+1398 ENNIRLQGQYFD
-1410 CETGLNYNRCRYYDP
+1410 TESDLNYNRFRYLSPEVGCY
-1425 ACGQFVSQDPIRL
+1425 ATQDPVGIA
-1438 IGGIN
+1438 GGIN
-1443 PYRYGLN
+1443 IYEYGPN
-1450 PISWID
+1450 SIIF
-1456 VCGLMAWLPGQPKPK
+1456 V
-1471 GWRLPKNGTWEGEPG
+1471 
-1486 HSNFIPSDP
+1486 DP
-1495 DALGLKQGDK
+1495 LGLTTYRKVTGHDGRTVYQRDDLFDPAKKSSWKDPVTGEWRRGTNIDRMGQGLA
-1505 IPFVGGMPDF
+1505 PVGTDGR
-1515 SQHAAEPPLQVHG
+1515 SVQLHHLTQVERHG
-1528 MTGHHDTDMPLI
+1528 MTGQRGSLAEILESTHQAHTKTLHVPFPRNPNKPTQTLPRYPSFREPLNNAPQMRDTI
-1540 HRAYAERHG
+1540 CSE
-1549 LPNQTAG
+1549 
-1556 RDALSMAGLTPH
+1556 
-1568 HATGIEVQIVQ
+1568 
-1579 TRLHANVRHNGS
+1579 
-1591 AFEMRTACR
+1591 
-1600 E
+1600 

>member
-1 MSTAAKH
+1 M
-8 FDPQLGI
+8 
-15 DIHMY
+15 
-20 AMPPFPLPTPH
+20 
-31 IGLVLDPFDY
+31 
-41 LPFLGATVT
+41 
-50 VNGVK
+50 
-55 RATAGTGGLDIH
+55 
-67 IPLGMW
+67 
-73 TPQLS
+73 
-78 MPMGPQF
+78 
-85 DGEEI
+85 
-90 FMGSKTVTADGDP
+90 
-103 FSRLAAPVLDCNL
+103 
-116 AGLIPPFRIKK
+116 
-127 LKKPF
+127 
-132 RSLWLPTGINVAIPT
+132 
-147 NVKVGGP
+147 
-154 LTISLMAM
+154 
-162 LFHAAFAGLGALRRS
+162 
-177 KLGARAAEAFKGLRQ
+177 
-192 RVFKNMDSG
+192 
-201 FLKCKV
+201 
-207 LRAEPVDIR
+207 
-216 DGSVSV
+216 
-222 LHEDF
+222 
-227 AIPGRLPLTWTRRY
+227 
-241 SSAQAEQAG
+241 
-250 VCGHGWQ
+250 
-257 TPGDI
+257 
-262 RLEIE
+262 
-267 ADGVVLFH
+267 
-275 DGRGAAVFPQLPDAT
+275 
-290 TSEVRE
+290 
-296 FVDGARLSRE
+296 
-306 GADLLVRSKDGTRYR
+306 
-321 FNDLPAAGVAVLP
+321 
-334 RARSLP
+334 
-340 IVQVEDACGNHWR
+340 
-353 FERRDGH
+353 
-360 LVRIVESGADGVQG
+360 
-374 RFIEVEARHGR
+374 
-385 IDRLQLHDPA
+385 
-395 TGLTH
+395 
-400 PLVAYR
+400 AYR
-406 YTDGDLVAAEDALGA
+406 YVEGDLVAAEDALGA
-421 PRRFVYRQHRMLQHT
+421 PRRFVYRQHRLLQHT

-506 TVFEYDAVGRT
+506 TVFAYDAVGRT

-532 DARGNL
+532 DERGNL

-546 STLSQTFDDDDRL
+546 STLRQTFDDDDRL

-624 LIDALGHRS
+624 LIDALGQRS
-633 AFAHDAL
+633 HFEHDAL
-640 GRLRSQHDPLG
+640 GRLRSQYDPLG

-765 SGRLTATDD
+765 CGRLTATHD
-774 PLGQRIAYATDQL
+774 PLGQRIAYATDKL

-806 EHFVYDRRGQLIELR
+806 EHFVYDRRGQLVELR
-821 NPQRSATRRFDA
+821 NPHRSATRRFDA

-886 APILIER
+886 APLLIER

-926 KDAVPLFETQYDYD
+926 KDAVPLFETHYDYD

-972 KGRIE
+972 KGKIE

-1026 AGDLVRKGSPHGP
+1026 AGDLIRKGSPHGP
-1039 EPDDLELRWDAN
+1039 APDDLELCWDPN

-1058 KAGQTTH
+1058 KAGQVTH

-1102 DPDAAPVWV
+1102 APDAAPVWI
-1111 GNVANLIEVKRRK
+1111 GNVANLIEAKRRK
-1124 EKLAKLHE
+1124 EKLANLHE

-1142 TFVPLALVDKEKYVA
+1142 TFVPLALVEKELKRSAGTDRANRRISGAREGSELSRSSTHVSAIAEQSY
-1157 LQQAPSVTTNLA
+1157 PESTT
-1169 LPVSKFIA
+1169 
-1177 PSLAAPALVER
+1177 
-1188 SGPDS
+1188 D
-1193 IRYPAPSAA
+1193 
-1202 SDIPSL
+1202 D
-1208 QRASSAPLGVL
+1208 SSAPK
-1219 SSSAPTL
+1219 P
-1226 GLVTAGSTAVSS
+1226 
-1238 GKGPDA
+1238 
-1244 SGSDVLR
+1244 
-1251 GDLLQGSG
+1251 
-1259 AKAPVICESSAK
+1259 ESSPK
-1271 SATGLTQSDASAE
+1271 FQEPLGTLL
-1284 EDGPSALALGMRLD
+1284 GPSNEVKEPSKKVAFH
-1298 GEQPNSGQKLTA
+1298 PSSKLPG
-1310 DGLGMGGNT
+1310 GLGMLGGITLDNIPT
-1319 PMLGNVPA
+1319 QGAAESLVQLSSYNDNALGSTG
-1327 DVSVGMSKPIDAE
+1327 VSLGRNIIREDETLSFDCIQEDLSAVMAMGDGGGCFK
-1340 QSVLSDSV
+1340 SVA
-1348 EGENWNSVS
+1348 
-1357 YHYHSDPNGCP
+1357 YHYQVSPNGCP
-1368 NRLTTASGQLVWSA
+1368 SRVIKVNGEVVWSVNCA
-1382 SYDAF
+1382 AF
-1387 GCIADLHVTIV
+1387 GLTYFLVSIL
-1398 ENSLRFQGQQFD
+1398 ENNIRFQG
-1410 CETGLNYNRCRYYDP
+1410 
-1425 ACGQFVSQDPIRL
+1425 
-1438 IGGIN
+1438 
-1443 PYRYGLN
+1443 
-1450 PISWID
+1450 
-1456 VCGLMAWLPGQPKPK
+1456 
-1471 GWRLPKNGTWEGEPG
+1471 
-1486 HSNFIPSDP
+1486 
-1495 DALGLKQGDK
+1495 
-1505 IPFVGGMPDF
+1505 
-1515 SQHAAEPPLQVHG
+1515 
-1528 MTGHHDTDMPLI
+1528 
-1540 HRAYAERHG
+1540 
-1549 LPNQTAG
+1549 
-1556 RDALSMAGLTPH
+1556 
-1568 HATGIEVQIVQ
+1568 
-1579 TRLHANVRHNGS
+1579 
-1591 AFEMRTACR
+1591 
-1600 E
+1600 